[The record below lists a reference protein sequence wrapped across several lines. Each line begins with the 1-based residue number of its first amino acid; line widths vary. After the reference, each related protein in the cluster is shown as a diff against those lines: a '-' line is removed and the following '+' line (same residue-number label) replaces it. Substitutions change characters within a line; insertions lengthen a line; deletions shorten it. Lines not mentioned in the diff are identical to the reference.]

1 MGPYTVSPT
10 NPNKHIIAARNL
22 LVGTSYF
29 LILALPEGWRIT
41 RSYLEPDVHSN
52 IQKDRMTWVE
62 AGQTDQI
69 IFHPLKRI
77 ALDLMIQIKRGRH
90 DRLAVKGVQI
100 SSQGQTV
107 ICGHQAS
114 YCKGI
119 VKQGLFKKKSADTL
133 RFSFYCPN
141 LNRSLFLHFTGSC
154 PEADFLEIQESVPSL
169 ECH

>member
-1 MGPYTVSPT
+1 MGPYPVSPA
-10 NPNKHIIAARNL
+10 NLNRHIIAARNL

-29 LILALPEGWRIT
+29 LILALPKGWHIT

-52 IQKDRMTWVE
+52 IQKDRTTWVE
-62 AGQTDQI
+62 AGQADQI
-69 IFHPLKRI
+69 IFQPLKRI

-90 DRLAVKGVQI
+90 DRLAIKGVQI

-114 YCKGI
+114 YCTGV
-119 VKQGLFKKKSADTL
+119 VKQGLFKKKSVDTL
-133 RFSFYCPN
+133 RFSFYCPD
-141 LNRSLFLHFTGSC
+141 LNRSLFLHFTGNC
-154 PEADFLEIQESVPSL
+154 PEADLLEIHEAILSL